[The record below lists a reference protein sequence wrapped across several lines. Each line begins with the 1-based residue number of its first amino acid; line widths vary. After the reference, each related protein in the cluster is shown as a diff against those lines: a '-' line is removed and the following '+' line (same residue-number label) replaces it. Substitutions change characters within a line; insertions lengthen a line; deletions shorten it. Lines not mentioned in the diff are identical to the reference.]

1 MSEEHGHHGTP
12 APFVFCIASAI
23 MFIGLVMATSGG
35 PVVDGEATG
44 NTSYWFVFIVGIA
57 GMITGFM
64 MWVQDYWPQDSEE
77 GEDIVGYHPFWASIS
92 TRKFGMW
99 IFLLT
104 EVMVFSTL
112 LSAYLRYRAAVPDYD
127 PNLAECVG
135 IDPCWVPA
143 ADIIRSHLIFGV
155 INTFGLLLSSLTVVL
170 ALYAARNNNP
180 KAATRYLMATFF
192 LGALFLALKAY
203 EWWEMKNYHFWGD
216 HCDITKQDIAN
227 HCVAPKYEHG
237 FWLDT
242 SLEGTTFYV
251 TTGTHGAHV
260 FVGLIALGYLIAKSN
275 KEGYNEKYNDT
286 IELFGLYWHYV
297 DVVWVF
303 VFPFFYLY

>member
-1 MSEEHGHHGTP
+1 LSDDHGHHGTI
-12 APFVFCIASAI
+12 APFVFCIGAAV
-23 MFIGLVMATSGG
+23 MFIGLVMATAGNG
-35 PVVDGEATG
+35 DNTG
-44 NTSYWFVFIVGIA
+44 DNGYWFVFFLGLA
-57 GMITGFM
+57 GLLTGFFL
-64 MWVQDYWPQDSEE
+64 WVQDYWDQDSEE
-77 GEDIVGYHPFWASIS
+77 GEEIEGYHDFWSSIT

-127 PNLAECVG
+127 SG
-135 IDPCWVPA
+135 IDCGLEFELCWVPA
-143 ADIIRSHLIFGV
+143 ADVIRSHLIFGV
-155 INTFGLLLSSLTVVL
+155 INTFALLLSSLTVVL
-170 ALYAARNNNP
+170 ALYAAKNNNP
-180 KAATRYLMATFF
+180 KATTRYLMVTFA
-192 LGALFLALKAY
+192 LGALFLILKIW
-203 EWWEMKNYHFWGD
+203 EWGEMKNGHFWD
-216 HCDITKQDIAN
+216 AEHCDVMKQDIAH
-227 HCVAPKYEHG
+227 HCIAPKYEDG

-242 SLEGTTFYV
+242 SLEGTTFYI

-260 FVGLIALGYLIAKSN
+260 FVGLIALVYLIAKAN
-275 KEGYNEKYNDT
+275 KGAYNEKYHDT

>member
-1 MSEEHGHHGTP
+1 MSDDHEHHGTI
-12 APFVFCIASAI
+12 APFVFCIGAAV
-23 MFIGLVMATSGG
+23 MFIGLVMATAGNG
-35 PVVDGEATG
+35 DNTG
-44 NTSYWFVFIVGIA
+44 DNGYWFVFFLGLA
-57 GMITGFM
+57 GLLTGFFL
-64 MWVQDYWPQDSEE
+64 WVQDYWDQDSEE
-77 GEDIVGYHPFWASIS
+77 GEDIEGYHDFWSSIT

-127 PNLAECVG
+127 SG
-135 IDPCWVPA
+135 IDCGLEFELCWVPA
-143 ADIIRSHLIFGV
+143 ADVIRSHLIFGV
-155 INTFGLLLSSLTVVL
+155 INTFALLLSSLTVVL
-170 ALYAARNNNP
+170 ALYAAKNNNP
-180 KAATRYLMATFF
+180 KATTRYLMATFVW
-192 LGALFLALKAY
+192 GALFLILKIW
-203 EWWEMKNYHFWGD
+203 EWGEMKNGHFWD
-216 HCDITKQDIAN
+216 AEHCDITKQDIAH
-227 HCVAPKYEHG
+227 HCIAPKYEDG

-242 SLEGTTFYV
+242 SLEGTTFYI

-260 FVGLIALGYLIAKSN
+260 FVGLIALVYLIAKAN
-275 KEGYNEKYNDT
+275 KGAYNEKYHDT

>member
-77 GEDIVGYHPFWASIS
+77 GEEIVGYHPFWASIS

-112 LSAYLRYRAAVPDYD
+112 LSAYMRYRAAVPDYSPD
-127 PNLAECVG
+127 IKECVG

-155 INTFGLLLSSLTVVL
+155 INTFALLLSSLTVVL

>member
-155 INTFGLLLSSLTVVL
+155 INTFALLLSSLTVVL

-251 TTGTHGAHV
+251 TTGTHGAPV

-297 DVVWVF
+297 DVVWVL

>member
-155 INTFGLLLSSLTVVL
+155 INTFALLLSSLTVVL

-192 LGALFLALKAY
+192 LGALFLALKEY

>member
-1 MSEEHGHHGTP
+1 LSDDHGHHGTI
-12 APFVFCIASAI
+12 APFVFCIGAAV
-23 MFIGLVMATSGG
+23 MFIGLIMATAGNG
-35 PVVDGEATG
+35 DNTG
-44 NTSYWFVFIVGIA
+44 DNGYWFVFFLGLA
-57 GMITGFM
+57 GLLTGFFL
-64 MWVQDYWPQDSEE
+64 WVQDYWDQDSEE
-77 GEDIVGYHPFWASIS
+77 GEEIEGYHDFWSSIT

-127 PNLAECVG
+127 SG
-135 IDPCWVPA
+135 IDCGLEFELCWVPA
-143 ADIIRSHLIFGV
+143 ADVIRSHLIFGV
-155 INTFGLLLSSLTVVL
+155 INTFALLLSSLTVVL
-170 ALYAARNNNP
+170 ALYAAKNNNP
-180 KAATRYLMATFF
+180 KATTRYLMVTFA
-192 LGALFLALKAY
+192 LGALFLILKIW
-203 EWWEMKNYHFWGD
+203 EWGEMKNGHFWD
-216 HCDITKQDIAN
+216 AEHCDVMKQDIAH
-227 HCVAPKYEHG
+227 HCIAPKYEDG

-242 SLEGTTFYV
+242 SLEGTTFYI

-260 FVGLIALGYLIAKSN
+260 FIGLIALLYLIAKAN
-275 KEGYNEKYNDT
+275 KDGYNEEYHDT

>member
-155 INTFGLLLSSLTVVL
+155 INTFALLLSSLTVVL

-192 LGALFLALKAY
+192 LGALFLAL
-203 EWWEMKNYHFWGD
+203 KNYHFWGD

>member
-127 PNLAECVG
+127 PNLAEWFG
-135 IDPCWVPA
+135 IDPCWGPA

-155 INTFGLLLSSLTVVL
+155 INTFALLLSSLTVVL

-203 EWWEMKNYHFWGD
+203 EWWAMKNYHFWGD
-216 HCDITKQDIAN
+216 HCDIPKQDIAN

-242 SLEGTTFYV
+242 SLEGTPFYV

>member
-77 GEDIVGYHPFWASIS
+77 GEEIVGDHPFWASIS

-155 INTFGLLLSSLTVVL
+155 INTFALLLSSLTVVL

-192 LGALFLALKAY
+192 LGALFLALKA
-203 EWWEMKNYHFWGD
+203 
-216 HCDITKQDIAN
+216 
-227 HCVAPKYEHG
+227 
-237 FWLDT
+237 
-242 SLEGTTFYV
+242 
-251 TTGTHGAHV
+251 
-260 FVGLIALGYLIAKSN
+260 
-275 KEGYNEKYNDT
+275 
-286 IELFGLYWHYV
+286 
-297 DVVWVF
+297 
-303 VFPFFYLY
+303 